1 MRMTAELNWMMTNMD
16 IKVSSGL
23 ITEGELRMHI
33 YEELSGIARNYTGTN
48 QLAIYEAANQVLKGQ
63 YKAVEADLSQESGC
77 GGNCTCQ

>member
-1 MRMTAELNWMMTNMD
+1 MAVD

-23 ITEGELRMHI
+23 ITESELRMYI
-33 YEELSGIARNYTGTN
+33 YEELSKIARNYTGTN

>member
-1 MRMTAELNWMMTNMD
+1 MAVD

-23 ITEGELRMHI
+23 INENDYRMYI
-33 YEELSGIARNYTGTN
+33 YEELSKIASQYTGTN
-48 QLAIYEAANQVLKGQ
+48 QLVIYEAANHILKGQ